1 MNLMATLPN
10 PASPGGAAVAPQPQG
25 GPIRPLRQPLGLPAG
40 SVRALLTLMVL
51 GIIWTLMLLPEDKHV
66 KIPLYLLYLMFL
78 ILGHYFAAHGHT
90 IRGPKTGSASP
101 LRLPRGSIRALIFLG
116 FLGVVGYRYYLHRD
130 FEHLFDFD
138 LEEPLVEHPY
148 LPFILIGAFFLG
160 LFMSRVVGR
169 PLSGPDRSPP
179 PWFQDF
185 QAWIALLATIGLV
198 LVILA
203 LFVINPGLAK
213 ENRLDWPPLQNT
225 LAAIISFY
233 FGMRS

>member
-1 MNLMATLPN
+1 MATLPDQAHAAIAP
-10 PASPGGAAVAPQPQG
+10 PAT
-25 GPIRPLRQPLGLPAG
+25 IRPLRQPLGLPAG

-51 GIIWTLMLLPEDKHV
+51 GIIWTLMLLPEEKHV
-66 KIPLYLLYLMFL
+66 KIPLYLFYLMFL

-90 IRGPKTGSASP
+90 IRGANTGSASP
-101 LRLPRGSIRALIFLG
+101 LRLPRGSIRGLIILG
-116 FLGVVGYRYYLHRD
+116 FLGVLGYRYYLQRD
-130 FEHLFDFD
+130 YEHLFD
-138 LEEPLVEHPY
+138 LEEPLVEQPY
-148 LPFILIGAFFLG
+148 LPFILVGAFFLG
-160 LFMSRVVGR
+160 LFVSHVVAR

-179 PWFQDF
+179 AWFQDF
-185 QAWIALLATIGLV
+185 QAWIALLATLGLV
-198 LVILA
+198 VVILI